1 MAIYETGI
9 LLDRKTLV
17 EKKYY
22 DSSNQLDNDL
32 RAGLLSAIDG
42 FAKEAFDTELDS
54 FTLSTYTLLAISRQ
68 IREPGTEGK
77 HGMHTLM
84 MFAIIEKETNEKAV
98 KDCMNDAV
106 NQFLNRY
113 STNDILT
120 KKSKHF
126 RKFTKRFDKIFK
138 DLSLKSEDRFSSM
151 F

>member
-9 LLDRKTLV
+9 LIDRKTLL

-54 FTLSTYTLLAISRQ
+54 FTLSTYTLLAISRT
-68 IREPGTEGK
+68 IKEPGVEDRSGK
-77 HGMHTLM
+77 HTLM
-84 MFAIIEKETNEKAV
+84 MFAIIEKETNERAV
-98 KDCMNDAV
+98 KDCMKDAV
-106 NQFLNRY
+106 NQFMNRY
-113 STNDILT
+113 SVNDILS
-120 KKSKHF
+120 KPAKHF
-126 RKFTKRFDKIFK
+126 KKFGKRFDKIFK